1 MAHSYSLEI
10 GACKVGGMEHF
21 NMNESNDMNKLSKNA
36 SELLE
41 QIKAEKNGDFVQY
54 YWDEK
59 GWPEL
64 VQANLVNVWTD
75 DLGYMFVEYGP
86 QQ

>member
-1 MAHSYSLEI
+1 MDKQGL
-10 GACKVGGMEHF
+10 GGMEHF
-21 NMNESNDMNKLSKNA
+21 NLNERITMKKLSKQAN
-36 SELLE
+36 ELLE
-41 QIKAEKNGDFVQY
+41 QIKAEKDGDLVQY

-59 GWPEL
+59 SWPEL